1 MTPEVIDFYHF
12 DSLWLIMKG
21 EEKRGKLRADFY
33 SSEVKEISRVLKL
46 LRSQLR
52 SSPKEERDS
61 LQQDI
66 QDLKYEMDERKK
78 EELKQKALEISRGK
92 AILEIKSLT
101 IKGHRAFASN
111 NLDTVL
117 VSQIV
122 KLELK
127 RCYRLYPANRDVII
141 EQIKGLL
148 DNGMSKIVIRADIR
162 SFFESIP
169 QQGLVSKLADDG
181 FVSKKT
187 VKYLKEL
194 FYAYN
199 DKAENKEGMGLP
211 RGLSFSSHLAEL
223 FMRPIDER
231 IRQTE
236 GVYYYKRYVDDILIV
251 ADPAKG
257 DEEYY
262 WDVVDGIFK
271 ERGLALHNGSEKKYI
286 ACWDGTTMEK
296 EFDYLGYKF
305 VYRKGKLDVCLSQ
318 KRYLKYIILIDAIFE
333 IYAKCSHYRKRVES
347 NDTNGSRRGADALHQ
362 LFDRLEALTSNG
374 MLSGRKNLVATGVY
388 YSNKH
393 LTNLAQLEEL
403 DGYLAEKIDSKET
416 FCPPANLFNYGKDN
430 GYKKNVDLIV
440 SKLHGFSFVRGF
452 KERRIHKDN
461 CFGRVLLDLQRIYYS
476 RKDREDE

>member
-1 MTPEVIDFYHF
+1 MTQEVIDFYHF
-12 DSLWLIMKG
+12 DSLWRIMKG
-21 EEKRGKLRADFY
+21 EEKRGKLRADYY
-33 SSEVKEISRVLKL
+33 SSEVIGISENLKS

-66 QDLKYEMDERKK
+66 QDLKDEMDEKKK
-78 EELKQKALEISRGK
+78 EELKRKAFDISRGK
-92 AILEIKSLT
+92 AKLKIKSLT
-101 IKGHRAFASN
+101 IKGHGAFASN

-148 DNGMSKIVIRADIR
+148 NNGMSKIVIRADIC

-187 VKYLKEL
+187 VKYLKGL

-199 DKAENKEGMGLP
+199 DKADSKEGMGLP

-223 FMRPIDER
+223 FMRPIDEK
-231 IRQTE
+231 IKQTE

-257 DEEYY
+257 DKEHY
-262 WDVVDGIFK
+262 WNVVNGVFK
-271 ERGLALHNGSEKKYI
+271 ESGLALHNDSEKKYI
-286 ACWDGTTMEK
+286 ACWDGTTTEK

-318 KRYLKYIILIDAIFE
+318 KRYQKYKTLIDAIFE
-333 IYAKCSHYRKRVES
+333 IYAQCSHYRRRV
-347 NDTNGSRRGADALHQ
+347 DTRGQEVPRRDALHQ
-362 LFDRLEALTSNG
+362 LFDRLETLTSNG
-374 MLSGRKNLVATGVY
+374 LLSGRKNFVATGVY

-393 LTNLAQLEEL
+393 LTNLKQLEDL
-403 DGYLAEKIDSKET
+403 DAYLAKTIDSKET
-416 FCPPANLFNYGKDN
+416 FCPPANLFDYGKDN
-430 GYKKNVDLIV
+430 GYEKNVDLIV
-440 SKLHGFSFVRGF
+440 SKLHDFSFARGF
-452 KERRIHKDN
+452 RERRIHMDN
-461 CFGRVLLDLQRIYYS
+461 RYGRVLLDLQRIYYS

>member
-1 MTPEVIDFYHF
+1 MTQEVIDFYHF
-12 DSLWLIMKG
+12 DSLWRIMKT

-33 SSEVKEISRVLKL
+33 SSEVKKISRVLKS

-66 QDLKYEMDERKK
+66 QDLKDEMDERKK
-78 EELKQKALEISRGK
+78 EELKRKAFDISRGK
-92 AILEIKSLT
+92 AKLEIKSLT

-117 VSQIV
+117 VCQIV
-122 KLELK
+122 KQELK

-148 DNGMSKIVIRADIR
+148 DNSMSKIVIRADIR

-187 VKYLKEL
+187 VKYLKGL

-223 FMRPIDER
+223 FMRPIDEK

>member
-1 MTPEVIDFYHF
+1 MTQEVIDFYHF
-12 DSLWLIMKG
+12 DSLWRIMKG
-21 EEKRGKLRADFY
+21 EEKRGKLRADYY
-33 SSEVKEISRVLKL
+33 SSEVIGISENLKS

-66 QDLKYEMDERKK
+66 QDLKDEMDEKKK
-78 EELKQKALEISRGK
+78 EELKRKAFDISRGK
-92 AILEIKSLT
+92 AKLKIKSLT
-101 IKGHRAFASN
+101 IKGHGAFASN

-148 DNGMSKIVIRADIR
+148 NNGMSKIVIRADIR

-187 VKYLKEL
+187 VKYLKGL

-199 DKAENKEGMGLP
+199 DKADNKEGMGLP

-223 FMRPIDER
+223 FMRPIDEK
-231 IRQTE
+231 IKQTE

-257 DEEYY
+257 DKEHY
-262 WDVVDGIFK
+262 WNVVNGVFK
-271 ERGLALHNGSEKKYI
+271 ESGLALHNGSEKKYI
-286 ACWDGTTMEK
+286 ACWDGTTME
-296 EFDYLGYKF
+296 EQFDYLGYKF
-305 VYRKGKLDVCLSQ
+305 VYRKGRLDVCLSQ
-318 KRYLKYIILIDAIFE
+318 KRYQKYKTLIDAIFE
-333 IYAKCSHYRKRVES
+333 IYAQCSHYRRMV
-347 NDTNGSRRGADALHQ
+347 DTRGQEVPRRDALHQ
-362 LFDRLEALTSNG
+362 LFDRLETLTSNG
-374 MLSGRKNLVATGVY
+374 LLSGRKNFVATGVY

-393 LTNLAQLEEL
+393 LTNLKQLEDL
-403 DGYLAEKIDSKET
+403 DAYLAKTIDSKET
-416 FCPPANLFNYGKDN
+416 FCPPANLFDYGKDN
-430 GYKKNVDLIV
+430 GYEKNVDLIV
-440 SKLHGFSFVRGF
+440 SKLHDFSFARGF
-452 KERRIHKDN
+452 RERRIHKDN
-461 CFGRVLLDLQRIYYS
+461 RFGRVLLDLQRIYYS

>member
-1 MTPEVIDFYHF
+1 MTQEVIDFYHF
-12 DSLWLIMKG
+12 DSLWRIMKG
-21 EEKRGKLRADFY
+21 EEKRGKLRADYY
-33 SSEVKEISRVLKL
+33 SSEVIGISENLKS

-66 QDLKYEMDERKK
+66 QDLKDEMDEKKK
-78 EELKQKALEISRGK
+78 EELKRKAFDISRGK
-92 AILEIKSLT
+92 AKLKIKSLT
-101 IKGHRAFASN
+101 IKGHGAFASN

-148 DNGMSKIVIRADIR
+148 NNGMSKIVIRADIC

-187 VKYLKEL
+187 VKYLKGL

-199 DKAENKEGMGLP
+199 DKADNKEGMGLP

-223 FMRPIDER
+223 FMRPIDEK
-231 IRQTE
+231 IKQTE

-257 DEEYY
+257 DKEHY
-262 WDVVDGIFK
+262 WNVVNGVFK
-271 ERGLALHNGSEKKYI
+271 ESGLALHNGSEKKYI
-286 ACWDGTTMEK
+286 ACWDGTTME
-296 EFDYLGYKF
+296 EQFDYLGYKF
-305 VYRKGKLDVCLSQ
+305 VYRKGRLDVCLSQ
-318 KRYLKYIILIDAIFE
+318 KRYQKYKTLIDAIFE
-333 IYAKCSHYRKRVES
+333 IYAQCSHYRRMV
-347 NDTNGSRRGADALHQ
+347 DTRGQEVPRRDALHQ
-362 LFDRLEALTSNG
+362 LFDRLETLTSNG
-374 MLSGRKNLVATGVY
+374 LLSGRKNFVATGVY
-388 YSNKH
+388 YSNKY
-393 LTNLAQLEEL
+393 LTNLKQLEDL
-403 DGYLAEKIDSKET
+403 DAYLAKTIDSKET
-416 FCPPANLFNYGKDN
+416 FCPPANLFDYGKDN
-430 GYKKNVDLIV
+430 GYEKNVDLIV
-440 SKLHGFSFVRGF
+440 SKLHDFSFARGF
-452 KERRIHKDN
+452 RERRIHKDN
-461 CFGRVLLDLQRIYYS
+461 RFGRVLLDLQRIYYS

>member
-1 MTPEVIDFYHF
+1 MTQEVIDFYHF
-12 DSLWLIMKG
+12 DSLWRIMKG
-21 EEKRGKLRADFY
+21 EEKRGKLRADYY
-33 SSEVKEISRVLKL
+33 SSEVIGISENLKS

-66 QDLKYEMDERKK
+66 QDLKDEMDEKKK
-78 EELKQKALEISRGK
+78 EELKRKAFDISRGK
-92 AILEIKSLT
+92 AKLKIKSLT
-101 IKGHRAFASN
+101 IKGHGAFASN
-111 NLDTVL
+111 NLDTVF

-148 DNGMSKIVIRADIR
+148 NNGMSKIVIRADIC

-187 VKYLKEL
+187 VKYLKGL

-199 DKAENKEGMGLP
+199 DKADNKEGMGLP

-223 FMRPIDER
+223 FMRPIDEK
-231 IRQTE
+231 IKQTE

-257 DEEYY
+257 DKEHY
-262 WDVVDGIFK
+262 WNVVNGVFK
-271 ERGLALHNGSEKKYI
+271 ESGLALHNDSEKKYI
-286 ACWDGTTMEK
+286 ACWDGTTTEK

-318 KRYLKYIILIDAIFE
+318 KRYQKYKTLIDAIFE
-333 IYAKCSHYRKRVES
+333 IYAQCSHYRRRV
-347 NDTNGSRRGADALHQ
+347 DTRGQEVPRRDALHQ
-362 LFDRLEALTSNG
+362 LFDRLETLTSNG
-374 MLSGRKNLVATGVY
+374 LLSGRKNFVATGVY

-393 LTNLAQLEEL
+393 LTNLKQLEDL
-403 DGYLAEKIDSKET
+403 DAYLAKTIDSKET
-416 FCPPANLFNYGKDN
+416 FCPPANLFDYGKDN
-430 GYKKNVDLIV
+430 GYEKNVDLIV
-440 SKLHGFSFVRGF
+440 SKLHDFSFARGF
-452 KERRIHKDN
+452 RERRIHMDN
-461 CFGRVLLDLQRIYYS
+461 RYGRVLLDLQRIYYS

>member
-1 MTPEVIDFYHF
+1 MTQEVIDFYHF

-33 SSEVKEISRVLKL
+33 SSEVKEISRVLKS

-78 EELKQKALEISRGK
+78 EELKQKALEINRGK
-92 AILEIKSLT
+92 AKLKIKSLT
-101 IKGHRAFASN
+101 IKGHGAFASN

-148 DNGMSKIVIRADIR
+148 NNGMSKIVIRADIC

-187 VKYLKEL
+187 VKYLKGL

-199 DKAENKEGMGLP
+199 DKADNKEGMGLP

-223 FMRPIDER
+223 FMRPIDEK
-231 IRQTE
+231 IKQTE

-257 DEEYY
+257 DKEHY
-262 WDVVDGIFK
+262 WNVVNGVFK
-271 ERGLALHNGSEKKYI
+271 ESGLALHNDSEKKYI
-286 ACWDGTTMEK
+286 ACWDGTTTEK

-318 KRYLKYIILIDAIFE
+318 KRYQKYKTLIDAIFE
-333 IYAKCSHYRKRVES
+333 IYAQCSHYRRRV
-347 NDTNGSRRGADALHQ
+347 DTRGQEVPRRDALHQ
-362 LFDRLEALTSNG
+362 LFDRLETLTSNRL
-374 MLSGRKNLVATGVY
+374 LSGRKNFVATGVY

-393 LTNLAQLEEL
+393 LTNLKQLEDL
-403 DGYLAEKIDSKET
+403 DAYLAKTIDSKET
-416 FCPPANLFNYGKDN
+416 FCPPANLFDYGKDN
-430 GYKKNVDLIV
+430 GYEKNVDLIV
-440 SKLHGFSFVRGF
+440 SKLHDFSFARGF
-452 KERRIHKDN
+452 RERRIHKDN
-461 CFGRVLLDLQRIYYS
+461 RYGRVLLDLQRIYYS

>member
-1 MTPEVIDFYHF
+1 
-12 DSLWLIMKG
+12 MKG

-33 SSEVKEISRVLKL
+33 SSEVKEISGVLKS
-46 LRSQLR
+46 LRYQLR

-66 QDLKYEMDERKK
+66 QDLKDEMDERKK
-78 EELKQKALEISRGK
+78 EELKKKALEISRGK
-92 AILEIKSLT
+92 AKLEIESLT

-111 NLDTVL
+111 NLDTML

-162 SFFESIP
+162 SFFESIS

-187 VKYLKEL
+187 VKYLKGL

-199 DKAENKEGMGLP
+199 DKADNKEEMGLP

-231 IRQTE
+231 IKQTE

-251 ADPAKG
+251 ADSAKG
-257 DEEYY
+257 DKKHY
-262 WDVVDGIFK
+262 WNVVNGVFK
-271 ERGLALHNGSEKKYI
+271 ESGLALHNDSEKKYL
-286 ACWDGTTMEK
+286 ACWDGTTTEK

-318 KRYLKYIILIDAIFE
+318 KRYQKYKTLIDAIFE
-333 IYAKCSHYRKRVES
+333 IYAQCSHYRRKV
-347 NDTNGSRRGADALHQ
+347 DTRGQDVPRRDALHQ
-362 LFDRLEALTSNG
+362 LFDRLEVLTSNG
-374 MLSGRKNLVATGVY
+374 LLSGRKNFVATGVY

-393 LTNLAQLEEL
+393 LTNLAQLEDL
-403 DGYLAEKIDSKET
+403 DGYLAEKIDCKET

-440 SKLHGFSFVRGF
+440 SKLHGFSFAREF
-452 KERRIHKDN
+452 RERRIHKGN
-461 CFGRVLLDLQRIYYS
+461 RFGRVLLDLQRIYYS

>member
-1 MTPEVIDFYHF
+1 MTQEVIDFYHF
-12 DSLWLIMKG
+12 DSLWRIMKG
-21 EEKRGKLRADFY
+21 EEKRGKLRADYY
-33 SSEVKEISRVLKL
+33 SSEVIGISENLKS

-66 QDLKYEMDERKK
+66 QDLKDEMDEKKK
-78 EELKQKALEISRGK
+78 EELKRKAFDISRGK
-92 AILEIKSLT
+92 AKLKIKSLT
-101 IKGHRAFASN
+101 IKGHGAFASN

-148 DNGMSKIVIRADIR
+148 NNGMSKIVIRADIC

-187 VKYLKEL
+187 VKYLKGL

-199 DKAENKEGMGLP
+199 DKADNKEGMGLP

-223 FMRPIDER
+223 FMRPIDEK
-231 IRQTE
+231 IKQTE

-257 DEEYY
+257 DKEHY
-262 WDVVDGIFK
+262 WNVVNGVFK
-271 ERGLALHNGSEKKYI
+271 ESGLALHNDSEKKYI
-286 ACWDGTTMEK
+286 ACWDGTTTEK

-318 KRYLKYIILIDAIFE
+318 KRYQKYKTLIDAIFE
-333 IYAKCSHYRKRVES
+333 IYAQCSHYRRRV
-347 NDTNGSRRGADALHQ
+347 DTRGQEVPRRDALHQ
-362 LFDRLEALTSNG
+362 LFDRLETLTSNG
-374 MLSGRKNLVATGVY
+374 LLSGRKNFVATGVY

-393 LTNLAQLEEL
+393 LTNLKQLEDL
-403 DGYLAEKIDSKET
+403 DAYLAKTIDSKET
-416 FCPPANLFNYGKDN
+416 FCPPANLFDYGKDN
-430 GYKKNVDLIV
+430 GYEKNVDLIV
-440 SKLHGFSFVRGF
+440 SKLHDFSFARGF
-452 KERRIHKDN
+452 RERRIHMDN
-461 CFGRVLLDLQRIYYS
+461 RYGRVLLDLQRIYY
-476 RKDREDE
+476 

>member
-1 MTPEVIDFYHF
+1 MTQEVIDFYHF

-33 SSEVKEISRVLKL
+33 SSEVKEISRVLKS

-78 EELKQKALEISRGK
+78 EELKQKALEINRGK
-92 AILEIKSLT
+92 AKLKIKSLT
-101 IKGHRAFASN
+101 IKGHGAFASN

-148 DNGMSKIVIRADIR
+148 NNGMSKIVIRADIC

-187 VKYLKEL
+187 VKYLKGL

-199 DKAENKEGMGLP
+199 DKADNKEGMGLP

-223 FMRPIDER
+223 FMRPIDEK
-231 IRQTE
+231 IKQTE

-257 DEEYY
+257 DKEHY
-262 WDVVDGIFK
+262 WNVVNGVFK
-271 ERGLALHNGSEKKYI
+271 EGGLALHNDSEKKYI
-286 ACWDGTTMEK
+286 ACWDGTTTEK

-305 VYRKGKLDVCLSQ
+305 VYWKGKLDVCLSQ
-318 KRYLKYIILIDAIFE
+318 KRYQKYKTLIDAIFE
-333 IYAKCSHYRKRVES
+333 IYAQCSHYRRRV
-347 NDTNGSRRGADALHQ
+347 DTRGQEVPRRDALHQ
-362 LFDRLEALTSNG
+362 LFDRLETLTSNG
-374 MLSGRKNLVATGVY
+374 LLSGRKNFVATGVY

-393 LTNLAQLEEL
+393 LTNLKQLEDL
-403 DGYLAEKIDSKET
+403 DAYLAKTIDSKET
-416 FCPPANLFNYGKDN
+416 FCPPANLFDYGKDN
-430 GYKKNVDLIV
+430 GYEKNVDLIV
-440 SKLHGFSFVRGF
+440 SKLHDFSFARGF
-452 KERRIHKDN
+452 RERRIHKDN
-461 CFGRVLLDLQRIYYS
+461 RYGRVLLDLQRIYYS

>member
-1 MTPEVIDFYHF
+1 MTQEVIDFYHF

-33 SSEVKEISRVLKL
+33 SSEVKEISRVLKS

-78 EELKQKALEISRGK
+78 EELKQKALEINRGK
-92 AILEIKSLT
+92 AKLKIKSLT
-101 IKGHRAFASN
+101 IKGHGAFASN

-148 DNGMSKIVIRADIR
+148 NNGMSKIVIRADIC

-187 VKYLKEL
+187 VKYLKGL

-199 DKAENKEGMGLP
+199 DKADNKEGMGLP

-223 FMRPIDER
+223 FMRPIDEK
-231 IRQTE
+231 IKQTE
-236 GVYYYKRYVDDILIV
+236 GVYYYKKYVDDILIV

-257 DEEYY
+257 DKEHY
-262 WDVVDGIFK
+262 WNVVNGVFK
-271 ERGLALHNGSEKKYI
+271 ESGLALHNDSEKKYI
-286 ACWDGTTMEK
+286 ACWDGTTTEK

-318 KRYLKYIILIDAIFE
+318 KRYQKYKTLIDAIFE
-333 IYAKCSHYRKRVES
+333 IYAQCSHYRRRV
-347 NDTNGSRRGADALHQ
+347 DTRGQEVPRRDALHQ
-362 LFDRLEALTSNG
+362 LFDRLETLTSNG
-374 MLSGRKNLVATGVY
+374 LLSGRKNFVAMGVY

-393 LTNLAQLEEL
+393 LTNLKQLEDL
-403 DGYLAEKIDSKET
+403 DAYLAKTIDSKET
-416 FCPPANLFNYGKDN
+416 FCPPANLFDYGKDN
-430 GYKKNVDLIV
+430 GYEKNVDLIV
-440 SKLHGFSFVRGF
+440 SKLHDFSFARGF
-452 KERRIHKDN
+452 RERRIHKDN
-461 CFGRVLLDLQRIYYS
+461 RYGRVLLDLQRIYYS

>member
-1 MTPEVIDFYHF
+1 MTQEVIDFYHF

-33 SSEVKEISRVLKL
+33 SSEVKEISRVLKS

-78 EELKQKALEISRGK
+78 EELKQKALEINRGK
-92 AILEIKSLT
+92 AKLKIKSLT
-101 IKGHRAFASN
+101 IKGHGAFASN

-148 DNGMSKIVIRADIR
+148 NNGMSKIVIRADIC

-187 VKYLKEL
+187 VKYLKGL

-199 DKAENKEGMGLP
+199 DKADNKEGMGLP

-223 FMRPIDER
+223 FMRPIDEK
-231 IRQTE
+231 IKQTE

-257 DEEYY
+257 DKEHY
-262 WDVVDGIFK
+262 WNVVNGVFK
-271 ERGLALHNGSEKKYI
+271 ESGLALHNDSEKKYI
-286 ACWDGTTMEK
+286 ACWDGTTTEK

-318 KRYLKYIILIDAIFE
+318 KRYQKYKTLIDAIFE
-333 IYAKCSHYRKRVES
+333 IYAQCSHYRRRV
-347 NDTNGSRRGADALHQ
+347 DTRGQEVPRRDALHQ
-362 LFDRLEALTSNG
+362 LFDRLETLTSNG
-374 MLSGRKNLVATGVY
+374 LLSGRKNFVATGVY

-393 LTNLAQLEEL
+393 LTNLKQLEDL
-403 DGYLAEKIDSKET
+403 DAYLAKTIDSKET
-416 FCPPANLFNYGKDN
+416 FCPPANLFDYGKDN
-430 GYKKNVDLIV
+430 GYEKNVDLIV
-440 SKLHGFSFVRGF
+440 SKLHDFSFARGF
-452 KERRIHKDN
+452 RERRIHKDN
-461 CFGRVLLDLQRIYYS
+461 RYGRVLLDLQRIYYS

>member
-1 MTPEVIDFYHF
+1 MTQEVIDFYHF
-12 DSLWLIMKG
+12 DSLWRIMKG
-21 EEKRGKLRADFY
+21 EEKRGKLRADYY
-33 SSEVKEISRVLKL
+33 SSEVIGISENLKS

-66 QDLKYEMDERKK
+66 QDLKDEMDEKKK
-78 EELKQKALEISRGK
+78 EELKRKAFDISRGK
-92 AILEIKSLT
+92 AKLTIKSLT
-101 IKGHRAFASN
+101 IKGHGAFASN

-148 DNGMSKIVIRADIR
+148 NNGMSKIVIRADIC

-187 VKYLKEL
+187 VKYLKGL

-199 DKAENKEGMGLP
+199 DKADNKEGMGLP

-223 FMRPIDER
+223 FMRPIDEK
-231 IRQTE
+231 IKQTE

-257 DEEYY
+257 DKEHY
-262 WDVVDGIFK
+262 WNVVNGVFK
-271 ERGLALHNGSEKKYI
+271 ESGLALHNDSEKKYI
-286 ACWDGTTMEK
+286 ACWDGTTTEK

-318 KRYLKYIILIDAIFE
+318 KRYQKYKTLIDAIFE
-333 IYAKCSHYRKRVES
+333 IYAQCSHYRRRV
-347 NDTNGSRRGADALHQ
+347 DTRGQEVPRRDALHQ
-362 LFDRLEALTSNG
+362 LFDRLETLTSNG
-374 MLSGRKNLVATGVY
+374 LLSGRKNFVATGVY

-393 LTNLAQLEEL
+393 LTNLKQLEDL
-403 DGYLAEKIDSKET
+403 DAYLAKTIDSKET
-416 FCPPANLFNYGKDN
+416 FCPPANLFDYGKDN
-430 GYKKNVDLIV
+430 GYEKNVDLIV
-440 SKLHGFSFVRGF
+440 SKLHDFSFARGF
-452 KERRIHKDN
+452 RERRIHMDN
-461 CFGRVLLDLQRIYYS
+461 RYGRVLLDLQRIYYS

>member
-1 MTPEVIDFYHF
+1 MTQEVIDFYHF

-33 SSEVKEISRVLKL
+33 SSEVKEISRVLKS

-78 EELKQKALEISRGK
+78 EELKQKALEINRGK
-92 AILEIKSLT
+92 AKLEIKSLT

-127 RCYRLYPANRDVII
+127 RRYRLYTANRDVII

-148 DNGMSKIVIRADIR
+148 DNGMSKIVIRADIC

-169 QQGLVSKLADDG
+169 HQGLVSKLADDG

-187 VKYLKEL
+187 VKYLKGL

-199 DKAENKEGMGLP
+199 DKADNKEGMGLP

-223 FMRPIDER
+223 FMRPIDEK
-231 IRQTE
+231 IKQTE

-257 DEEYY
+257 DKEHY
-262 WDVVDGIFK
+262 WNVVNGVFK
-271 ERGLALHNGSEKKYI
+271 ESGLALHNDSEKKYI
-286 ACWDGTTMEK
+286 ACWDGTTTEK

-318 KRYLKYIILIDAIFE
+318 KRYQKYKTLIDAIFE
-333 IYAKCSHYRKRVES
+333 IYAQCSHYRRRV
-347 NDTNGSRRGADALHQ
+347 DTRGQEVPRRDALHQ
-362 LFDRLEALTSNG
+362 LFDRLETLTSNG
-374 MLSGRKNLVATGVY
+374 LLSGRKNFVATGVY

-393 LTNLAQLEEL
+393 LTNLKQLEDL
-403 DGYLAEKIDSKET
+403 DAYLAKTIDSKET
-416 FCPPANLFNYGKDN
+416 FCPPANLFDYGKDN
-430 GYKKNVDLIV
+430 GYEKNVDLIV
-440 SKLHGFSFVRGF
+440 SKLHDFSFARGF
-452 KERRIHKDN
+452 RERRIHKDN
-461 CFGRVLLDLQRIYYS
+461 RYGRVLLDLQKGQGR
-476 RKDREDE
+476 